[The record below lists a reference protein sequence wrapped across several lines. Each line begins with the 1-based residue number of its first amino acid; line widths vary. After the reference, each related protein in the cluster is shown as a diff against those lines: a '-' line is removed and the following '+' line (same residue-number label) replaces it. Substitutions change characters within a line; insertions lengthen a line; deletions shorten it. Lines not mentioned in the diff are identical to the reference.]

1 MRGNSLRPL
10 LSRIGGIYTR
20 PSCLWATL
28 ANPNRASAIS
38 ITLSGVKVTTASG
51 VPSSPKYLTHKYT
64 SDGLGL
70 RFTVT
75 SATPTVRV
83 APSCLNDLHGTN
95 AVFFLGCVI
104 IFFCF
109 IIGFIP
115 FWGGWGCKV
124 APLYRGC
131 NLQPASHKAVTE
143 HKYLER
149 FIVQLG
155 L

>member
-1 MRGNSLRPL
+1 MIFEVVVVFSPEFPIRVHNKLHQPPPRIAYMDLGIVPLAAPSFFLRSCSAHFPVFFVL
-10 LSRIGGIYTR
+10 LACREPKCGEQFTALAFEDRRVYTR

-75 SATPTVRV
+75 SATLTVRV
-83 APSCLNDLHGTN
+83 ARH
-95 AVFFLGCVI
+95 A
-104 IFFCF
+104 
-109 IIGFIP
+109 
-115 FWGGWGCKV
+115 
-124 APLYRGC
+124 
-131 NLQPASHKAVTE
+131 
-143 HKYLER
+143 
-149 FIVQLG
+149 
-155 L
+155 